1 MCEVLIVD
9 GEMMMVRANGHA
21 TGSSACCNGISTL
34 LYSLAGFLQNDARA
48 CIDELTLEEADA
60 RIVFTG
66 AKWAKGAM
74 QLVKIGFLQLERAF
88 PEYMRVEV
96 LEKN

>member
-9 GEMMMVRANGHA
+9 GEYMMVMAKGHA

-48 CIDELTLEEADA
+48 KVDELTLEEADA

-66 AKWAKGAM
+66 DKWAKGAFEM
-74 QLVKIGFLQLERAF
+74 TKIGFLQLEQAY
-88 PEYMRVEV
+88 PECLKVEI
-96 LEKN
+96 LEK